1 MERVRRFRMPPELVK
16 ALKWW
21 RNARPCKVDN
31 VFMQLQNDTFLGQ
44 PFTQRIHFMERLC
57 RKAHVKP
64 FGFHSIRHKSAAI
77 TFMSSGLNAAQVL
90 MGHYRA
96 TATGRHRRS
105 AGPYT
110 GQNAL
115 LAAPGDSGIGQVVE
129 DPLKTKIPQ
138 ETLS

>member
-1 MERVRRFRMPPELVK
+1 MPHARRKDSPQEGP
-16 ALKWW
+16 W
-21 RNARPCKVDN
+21 
-31 VFMQLQNDTFLGQ
+31 
-44 PFTQRIHFMERLC
+44 
-57 RKAHVKP
+57 KP

-105 AGPYT
+105 AWPYT
-110 GQNAL
+110 DQSEI

-129 DPLKTKIPQ
+129 DLLKTKIPQ